1 MGHKEVRMLELLG
14 KRIRWKGKIYRV
26 VGDDAHSHLS
36 LKKLWDYILHEEES
50 GKEVRVYKS
59 NIEDAEIINE

>member
-1 MGHKEVRMLELLG
+1 MPIHILV
-14 KRIRWKGKIYRV
+14 
-26 VGDDAHSHLS
+26 S
-36 LKKLWDYILHEEES
+36 KKLWDYILHEEES